1 MAVMKR
7 NQWSVLL
14 LCKLKACSRGW
25 PGGIRLAARADRL
38 IPMYFVLWSYTR
50 DLIYRIS
57 P

>member
-25 PGGIRLAARADRL
+25 PGGIRLAAPADRL
-38 IPMYFVLWSYTR
+38 IPMYFVLWSHTR